1 MPSRIR
7 ELTSLK
13 TVSVFIV
20 GDNIGNQLDELEHL
34 NLGGALKIR
43 HLERVQHHMNANLV
57 KKPNLRDLNFRWE
70 DDYNISNDLPKMLD
84 DEKVLEALQ
93 PHPNLASL
101 KIQGFRGRE
110 DLPLLKFLKLN
121 TLDALEYIV
130 EKDDIGCENSSGV
143 KFPSLEELQLYS
155 MPNLKGL
162 MLKEEEVGGEMFPN
176 LQSLSIWE
184 CPLLILTSTSTL
196 KHMKDVS
203 CNPLILPSLSSKLEN
218 LSSLRLQF
226 DNIDDTT
233 KNTCNNIQEEALQ
246 GLCNLKHLTVIH
258 ARKHRMP
265 EKWSRDL
272 NFVARLDLFFFCNI
286 WSCLPEG
293 CLGYFTSLQE
303 IQIYHCTELFKHL
316 HFLKDLTLRYIDDMV

>member
-43 HLERVQHHMNANLV
+43 HFERVQHHMNANLV

-70 DDYNISNDLPKMLD
+70 DDYNISNDLPKMMD

-101 KIQGFRGRE
+101 KIQG

-176 LQSLSIWE
+176 LQRLSIWE

-203 CNPLILPSLSSKLEN
+203 CSPLILPSLSSKLEN

-233 KNTCNNIQEEALQ
+233 TITCNNIQEEALQ
-246 GLCNLKHLTVIH
+246 GFAISST
-258 ARKHRMP
+258 
-265 EKWSRDL
+265 
-272 NFVARLDLFFFCNI
+272 
-286 WSCLPEG
+286 
-293 CLGYFTSLQE
+293 
-303 IQIYHCTELFKHL
+303 
-316 HFLKDLTLRYIDDMV
+316 